1 MLFRKKKN
9 VDPDSLLQETWR
21 SGFRWFQKKRFP
33 TETTAD
39 YRARV
44 KKRRLELEI
53 HKPGCFAWVINP
65 YQYADFVIE
74 ANLHIGGEN
83 GHSSAGFVFRYNNED
98 NFYYF
103 LLSNRGYFRFDVV
116 FNRNPVHLIEW
127 TPVPSIEE
135 GSVEL
140 RIIARDSTFSF
151 YLSDEWL
158 AEMSDDTL
166 KAGFIGFAAQNY
178 EEKNEGSFYLDDI
191 KIESRPVEVE
201 QEYLRWNRYIP
212 VPPESRI
219 TLARTFTD
227 MAKYSEAV
235 AQLKSVVMQI
245 PDSVEAHLLL
255 ARAYAQLK
263 AYPESLACLD
273 RVLELQPEDSQV
285 PLEKADVLFLDGD
298 YLICRDYIESILPRY
313 PEDAQLRNLLGGC
326 EYSLGNWDKA
336 GARYREAAELDSENA
351 VFLVSLARCQERVE
365 DTESALQTY
374 LEAARQLFRQELYD
388 ELSLVLARVGKLVPP
403 DSDHAYELKS
413 FEGKMLFHEGKKNQA
428 ESVFSEVIASGYSD
442 SGAHYLYALLLIDKN
457 ERRKAELH
465 LAKSAEI
472 DPAYS
477 LFWFR
482 LAENRFLLGEDPG
495 EALEKAYALDAED
508 PWINNLRGQVLL
520 KEEHFVE
527 ALQCFQQAKES
538 APNQVDIYRNYAECL
553 AKLDRGEEALQ
564 LLSKGIETVGGTAE
578 EMASLYNQRGNCQ
591 VELKRYSSAVLDY
604 EKALELAPERR
615 DYMQNCAACCIE
627 LDMIMRAEEL
637 LNRLL
642 EEQESAS
649 LYNLTGNLAVV
660 TGEFERARLAY
671 LEGLKLEGDNQ
682 ELKLNLLS
690 LYIETGRY
698 QEAKDLLAEILDWK
712 SLPERAGRLKDRF
725 RERFE
730 NRLECTGCNKEW
742 WVPKELPPQPAF
754 TIRGEPPGEAPA
766 GRCEECGSI
775 YCISCAAEWVRDDKL
790 MCPKC
795 GGRLRLNEESLKYL
809 VLRYVEEG
817 QGNPGSA

>member
-1 MLFRKKKN
+1 
-9 VDPDSLLQETWR
+9 VDPDSLLQETWH

-33 TETTAD
+33 TEVAPD

-44 KKRRLELEI
+44 RRRRLELEI
-53 HKPGCFAWVINP
+53 HKPSCFAWVIGP

-74 ANLHIGGEN
+74 ANLHIKEEN

-116 FNRNPVHLIEW
+116 FNRNPVHLIAW
-127 TPVPSIEE
+127 TPVPSIDEE
-135 GSVEL
+135 SAEL

-158 AEMSDDTL
+158 AELTDDTL
-166 KAGFIGFAAQNY
+166 KAGFVGFAAQNY
-178 EEKNEGSFYLDDI
+178 EEKNEGSFFLDNI

-201 QEYLRWNRYIP
+201 QEYLRWTRYIP
-212 VPPESRI
+212 VNPESRI

-235 AQLKSVVMQI
+235 AQLKSVVKQI
-245 PDSVEAHLLL
+245 PDSVEARLLL
-255 ARAYAQLK
+255 ARAYTQLK
-263 AYPESLACLD
+263 AYPEGLACLD
-273 RVLELQPEDSQV
+273 RILELRPEDPQL
-285 PLEKADVLFLDGD
+285 PLERADVLYLNGD
-298 YLICRDYIESILPRY
+298 YLICRDYIESILSRY

-326 EYSLGNWDKA
+326 EYNLGDWEKA
-336 GARYREAAELDSENA
+336 GARYREAAELDTENS
-351 VFLVSLARCQERVE
+351 VFWVSMARCQERAGH
-365 DTESALQTY
+365 TESALQTY
-374 LEAARQLFRQELYD
+374 LEAARQLFRQELYE
-388 ELSLVLARVGKLVPP
+388 ELSLVLARIGKLVPP

-413 FEGKMLFHEGKKNQA
+413 FEGKMFFHEGKKNQA

-442 SGAHYLYALLLIDKN
+442 SGVHYLYALLLIDKN
-457 ERRKAELH
+457 ERKKAEHH
-465 LAKSAEI
+465 LAKAVEI
-472 DPAYS
+472 DPAYP
-477 LFWFR
+477 LYWFR
-482 LAENRFLLGEDPG
+482 LAENRFLLGEDPS
-495 EALEKAYALDAED
+495 EALQKAYDLDAGD

-520 KEEHFVE
+520 IEKRFAE
-527 ALQCFQQAKES
+527 ALQCFQKAKGS
-538 APNQVDIYRNYAECL
+538 APDQADIYRNYAECL
-553 AKLDRGEEALQ
+553 IKLDRGEEALQ
-564 LLSKGIETVGGTAE
+564 LLSEGIATVGGTSE

-591 VELKRYSSAVLDY
+591 VELKRYPSAVLDY
-604 EKALELAPERR
+604 EKALELVPERR

-671 LEGLKLEGDNQ
+671 LEGLKLEEDNQ
-682 ELKLNLLS
+682 ELKINLLS
-690 LYIETGRY
+690 LYIETGKY
-698 QEAKDLLAEILDWK
+698 QEAKDLLAAILDWK
-712 SLPERAGRLKDRF
+712 RLPERAEHLKDRF

-730 NRLECTGCNKEW
+730 SRLECNGCNREW
-742 WVPKELPPQPAF
+742 WFPKELPPQPAF

-766 GRCEECGSI
+766 GRCEDCGSV
-775 YCISCAAEWVRDDKL
+775 YCISCATEWVRDGKL

-795 GGRLRLNEESLKYL
+795 DTRLRLNEESLKYL

-817 QGNPGSA
+817 HSNPGSA

>member
-1 MLFRKKKN
+1 LRFRKKKS
-9 VDPDSLLQETWR
+9 VDPDSLLQETWH

-33 TETTAD
+33 SETTAD

-44 KKRRLELEI
+44 KRRRLELEI
-53 HKPGCFAWVINP
+53 HKPSCFAWVVSP

-74 ANLHIGGEN
+74 ANLNNGGKN
-83 GHSSAGFVFRYNNED
+83 GHSSSGFVFRYNNED

-103 LLSNRGYFRFDVV
+103 LISNHGYFRFDVV

-127 TPVPSIEE
+127 TPLPPAVEDAT
-135 GSVEL
+135 EL
-140 RIIARDSTFSF
+140 RIIARDTTFSF

-158 AEMSDDTL
+158 AEMTDGTL

-178 EEKNEGSFYLDDI
+178 EEKDNI

-201 QEYLRWNRYIP
+201 QEYLRWTRYIP
-212 VPPESRI
+212 VPPESRV
-219 TLARTFTD
+219 TLARTFID
-227 MAKYSEAV
+227 MAKYPEAV
-235 AQLKSVVMQI
+235 AQLKSVVKKI

-255 ARAYAQLK
+255 ARAYTQLK

-273 RVLELQPEDSQV
+273 RVLQLQQEDAQV
-285 PLEKADVLFLDGD
+285 SLEKADVLFLNGD
-298 YLICRDYIESILPRY
+298 FLICRNYIESILPEY

-326 EYSLGNWDKA
+326 EYNLGNWDKA
-336 GARYREAAELDSENA
+336 GARYREAAELDSENS
-351 VFLVSLARCQERVE
+351 VFWVNLARCQERTG
-365 DTESALQTY
+365 DTASALQTY
-374 LEAARQLFRQELYD
+374 LETARRLFRQEMYE

-403 DSDHAYELKS
+403 DSDNAYELKS

-442 SGAHYLYALLLIDKN
+442 SGVHYLYALLLIDKN
-457 ERRKAELH
+457 ERKKAELH
-465 LAKSAEI
+465 LAKAAEI
-472 DPAYS
+472 DPTYP
-477 LFWFR
+477 LYWFR

-527 ALQCFQQAKES
+527 ALQCFHQAKES

-553 AKLDRGEEALQ
+553 AKLDRGEEALSI
-564 LLSKGIETVGGTAE
+564 LSEGIETAGGTAE
-578 EMASLYNQRGNCQ
+578 EIASLYNQRGNCQ
-591 VELKRYSSAVLDY
+591 VELKSYSSAVLDY
-604 EKALELAPERR
+604 EKALELVPERR

-642 EEQESAS
+642 EEEETAS

-671 LEGLKLEGDNQ
+671 LEGLKLEGDNR

-690 LYIETGRY
+690 LYVETGKY
-698 QEAKDLLAEILDWK
+698 QEAKDLLTEILDWE
-712 SLPERAGRLKDRF
+712 SLPERAEHLKDHF

-730 NRLECTGCNKEW
+730 SRIECMRCKREW

-754 TIRGEPPGEAPA
+754 IIRGEPPGEAPA
-766 GRCEECGSI
+766 GKCEECGSV
-775 YCISCAAEWVRDDKL
+775 YCISCAAEWVRDGKL
-790 MCPKC
+790 LCPKC
-795 GGRLRLNEESLKYL
+795 DSRLRLSEESLKYL

-817 QGNPGSA
+817 QSNPGSA

>member
-1 MLFRKKKN
+1 MLFRKNKS
-9 VDPDSLLQETWR
+9 VDPDSLLQETWH

-33 TETTAD
+33 SETTAD

-44 KKRRLELEI
+44 KRRRLELEI
-53 HKPGCFAWVINP
+53 HKPSCFAWVVSP

-74 ANLHIGGEN
+74 ANLNIGGEN
-83 GHSSAGFVFRYNNED
+83 GHSSSGFVFRYNNED

-116 FNRNPVHLIEW
+116 FNRNPGHLIEW
-127 TPVPSIEE
+127 TPLPPAVEDTT
-135 GSVEL
+135 EL
-140 RIIARDSTFSF
+140 RIIARDGTFSF

-158 AEMSDDTL
+158 AEMTDDTL

-178 EEKNEGSFYLDDI
+178 EEKNEGAFFLDNI

-201 QEYLRWNRYIP
+201 QEYLRWTRYIP

-219 TLARTFTD
+219 TLARTFID
-227 MAKYSEAV
+227 MAKYPEAV
-235 AQLKSVVMQI
+235 AQLKSVVLQI

-255 ARAYAQLK
+255 GRAYTQLK

-273 RVLELQPEDSQV
+273 RVLQLQQEDAQV
-285 PLEKADVLFLDGD
+285 PLEKADVLFLNGD
-298 YLICRDYIESILPRY
+298 FLICRNYIESILPRY
-313 PEDAQLRNLLGGC
+313 PEDAELRNLLGGC
-326 EYSLGNWDKA
+326 EYNLGNWDKA
-336 GARYREAAELDSENA
+336 GARYREAAELDSENS
-351 VFLVSLARCQERVE
+351 VFWVNLARCQERAG
-365 DTESALQTY
+365 DTASALQTY
-374 LEAARQLFRQELYD
+374 LETARRLFRQEMYE
-388 ELSLVLARVGKLVPP
+388 ELSLVLARIGKLVPP

-457 ERRKAELH
+457 ERKKADLH
-465 LAKSAEI
+465 LVKAAEI
-472 DPAYS
+472 GPTYP
-477 LFWFR
+477 LYWFR

-527 ALQCFQQAKES
+527 ALQCFHQAKES

-553 AKLDRGEEALQ
+553 AKLDRGEEALR
-564 LLSKGIETVGGTAE
+564 LLSEGIETVGGTAE

-591 VELKRYSSAVLDY
+591 VELKSYSSAVLDY
-604 EKALELAPERR
+604 EKALELVPERR

-642 EEQESAS
+642 EEQETAS

-660 TGEFERARLAY
+660 TGEFQRARLAY
-671 LEGLKLEGDNQ
+671 LEGLRLEEDNR

-690 LYIETGRY
+690 LYVETGKY
-698 QEAKDLLAEILDWK
+698 QEAKDLLAGILDWE
-712 SLPERAGRLKDRF
+712 SLPERAEHLKDHF

-730 NRLECTGCNKEW
+730 SRIECMKCKREW

-766 GRCEECGSI
+766 GKCEECGSV
-775 YCISCAAEWVRDDKL
+775 YCISCAAERVRDGKL

-795 GGRLRLNEESLKYL
+795 DSRLRLSDESLKYL

-817 QGNPGSA
+817 QSNPGSA